1 MSAYSLRVRLY
12 RKIHVAS
19 TVSSQHKCCG
29 TGCALQNQPLTSVFR
44 WVIYLL
50 ALLASACTIRYRVW
64 YGHSPDRQHRVE
76 VIERG
81 GHQHLHIDNEPP
93 RRYLGVALKTIH
105 FSEDS
110 KRLAYAAEIDAGW
123 VMVVDSVHS
132 RPWTGIGE
140 VIFGPGQRLA
150 YVANDSGR
158 WRVVLEGTPSPFF
171 EAVMQGSLTF
181 SPDGRRLTFVVAEGD
196 GFRVIVDGERGPLYQ
211 AIGALR
217 FDPDGKRLAY
227 VAKHDGQ
234 QYLAIGEELLGPFLA
249 LADFTL
255 GPGGRLGMLVRGEEG
270 WRAVVDGSES
280 EAFDNID
287 TIHFSPAG
295 RHAYAAQ
302 IDSLWFVILNGERG
316 LAYTSVGEII
326 FARELPVY
334 QARLGKE
341 AFVVVDGIRGPALKW
356 VGHLAI
362 SPDGAH
368 FAYLGQRWGG
378 NISVFHDGAVHAVPR
393 ALDGTLVLSDDG
405 RHWACLALNQ
415 ARKGIEVVINGE
427 FRRPFD
433 LQELTALVM
442 LAPNAPNAQHAK
454 MLRRWVKAE
463 LEAFDTDRAQPRP
476 PETFKNP

>member
-1 MSAYSLRVRLY
+1 MSPS
-12 RKIHVAS
+12 
-19 TVSSQHKCCG
+19 
-29 TGCALQNQPLTSVFR
+29 R
-44 WVIYLL
+44 WLIFLF
-50 ALLASACTIRYRVW
+50 ALLASACAPHYRVW
-64 YGHSPDRQHRVE
+64 YGHSPDRLHRVE
-76 VIERG
+76 VVEQG
-81 GHQHLHIDNEPP
+81 GHQHLHIDGEPP
-93 RRYLGVALKTIH
+93 RSYLGVALETIR

-110 KRLAYAAEIDAGW
+110 KHLVYAAKIDAGW
-123 VMVVDSVHS
+123 VVVVDSVRS
-132 RPWTGIGE
+132 RPWAGIGE
-140 VIFGPGQRLA
+140 VLFGPDHRLA

-158 WRVVLEGTPSPFF
+158 WRVVLEGTPSPLFD
-171 EAVMQGSLTF
+171 AVMQGSLTF
-181 SPDGRRLTFVVAEGD
+181 SPDGRRLAFVVAEGD
-196 GFRVIVDGERGPLYQ
+196 GFRVVVDGEPGPLYQ

-217 FDPDGKRLAY
+217 FDPEGKRLAY
-227 VAKHDGQ
+227 VAKRDSQ
-234 QYLAIGEELLGPFLA
+234 QYLAMGEKLLGPFLS

-255 GPGGRLGMLVRGEEG
+255 GPDGRLGMLVRGEDG
-270 WRAVVDGSES
+270 WRAVVDERES
-280 EAFDNID
+280 EDFDNIE

-302 IDSLWFVILNGERG
+302 IDSLWFVILDGERG
-316 LAYTSVGEII
+316 PAYTSVGEII

-378 NISVFHDGAVHAVPR
+378 NISVFHDSAMHAVPR

-405 RHWACLALNQ
+405 RRWACLALNE
-415 ARKGIEVVINGE
+415 ARRGIEVVINGE

-433 LQELTALVM
+433 SQEFTALVM

-476 PETFKNP
+476 SGTFKNP